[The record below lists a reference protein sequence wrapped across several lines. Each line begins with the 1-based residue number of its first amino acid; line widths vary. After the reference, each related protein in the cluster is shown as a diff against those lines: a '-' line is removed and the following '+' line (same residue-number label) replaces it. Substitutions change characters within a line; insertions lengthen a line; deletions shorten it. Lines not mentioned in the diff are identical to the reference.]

1 MSEPTSPDQPAA
13 TPSPQG
19 PPTVPQGPSE
29 QGAVPQWSPPPPGYP
44 TGPPIAGGPPMA
56 PPTGP
61 VPTTAEIPAVPGAPW
76 QPPAA
81 AAPAATTTT
90 VPPAVK
96 GGLKVVAA
104 VVLTLV
110 LVGAALA
117 GISAL
122 SGSVPKP
129 EVTVEVCDI
138 SARGM
143 VDAGGSLRNKD
154 DAPHTYELTVELS
167 SVRGGGWSRTAK
179 VPVTVGPGGGDDQA
193 EWTTSAQAPQNVEQV
208 SCRVVDCSTS

>member
-1 MSEPTSPDQPAA
+1 
-13 TPSPQG
+13 
-19 PPTVPQGPSE
+19 
-29 QGAVPQWSPPPPGYP
+29 
-44 TGPPIAGGPPMA
+44 MA

-61 VPTTAEIPAVPGAPW
+61 PSAAPSFTTAEIPAVPGAPW

-81 AAPAATTTT
+81 ATPPPTAGSIPPAA
-90 VPPAVK
+90 K
-96 GGLKVVAA
+96 SGLKIVAA

-110 LVGAALA
+110 VVGAALA

-143 VDAGGSLRNKD
+143 VDAGGALLNKD
-154 DAPHTYELTVELS
+154 DTARTYELTVELT
-167 SVRGGGWSRTAK
+167 SVRGGDWSRTTK
-179 VPVTVGPGGGDDQA
+179 VPVKVGPGGGADQA

-208 SCRVVDCSTS
+208 SCKVVDYTTS